1 MGRETLKLRLKTMQ
15 VGSEFRLYSD
25 LFRLYV
31 ALKKAKDTKQ
41 RAACEENIRCFYT
54 TLDVENFSSQKA
66 ELVKKFTDIF
76 SNLRVTIKIPQMTE
90 LKKSD
95 FSNFDYMKT
104 QSELSDFPSEI
115 SEGISVVTCS
125 KNRTENLIKAL
136 PSWLVHEQISEIII
150 VDWCSDIPVAQLLDQ
165 AGFTDPRI
173 KVVRIEDEPRWILSY
188 AFNIGLKAVS
198 YSSILKVD
206 ADIVLSEDFFKK
218 NKLWG
223 NSFIAGNWRNAQAGQ
238 AFVNGFVFV
247 PFQAVKA
254 VNGYNEYIR
263 TYGWDD
269 DDFYDRLVIAGYQRQ
284 DVAHDTVYHL
294 DHDDDARLA
303 TEDTTIIP
311 KTMREELSQGTQI
324 FIHTNRY
331 IASLL
336 PRWSPARMGAR
347 YEVLSSEPN
356 TLALKRAIWDPN
368 PVAEYIETLAKKFA
382 LRDLLS
388 WKIGQRVLEIDIN
401 QIDVLLEKHPSNI
414 GAIDAELLLLGHV
427 EPISQNQKY
436 CVIDVT
442 PENLEKTQ
450 LDNIFKIC
458 NRLHLTPVMQK
469 NEKHNV
475 LNLDT
480 RLSSLP
486 VLPSYINLGAV
497 DVLNLEQASA
507 QKSPVLKSLKISTS
521 GTSSKINLANISIP
535 KPKLYIDA
543 QHGLGNR
550 LRAIASAAS
559 IANASDREL
568 IVVWERDH
576 HCDCEMTD
584 LFEYNGALLN
594 TSILNEPSI
603 SNMASIYNYMEIE
616 PGAEKDR
623 VLDMTTNQDIYARSA
638 YVLNSNLTSWEKE
651 NAYLKTLCPVE
662 RVNELVA
669 SVRNPNDVSAHIRMV
684 GAAGTDTAS
693 YDSPENW
700 TAEGHAQLHHWRA
713 KSHFSH
719 FMKRLDALIKENR
732 ANSVFIAADKPE
744 TYEEFLQ
751 TYGDRVTYLKREL
764 YDRSSEQLIYALAD
778 ALLLGKAPLLLGSSW
793 SSFSEIA
800 MRMSNNKMTVEMS
813 GKDF

>member
-1 MGRETLKLRLKTMQ
+1 MQ
-15 VGSEFRLYSD
+15 INSEFRLYSD
-25 LFRLYV
+25 LFKLYV

-41 RAACEENIRCFYT
+41 RAACEENIRSFYT
-54 TLDVENFSSQKA
+54 TLDVENFSSQRA

-76 SNLRVTIKIPQMTE
+76 SNLGVTIKTPQMTE

-95 FSNFDYMKT
+95 FSNFDYIKT

-136 PSWLVHEQISEIII
+136 PSWLVHERINEIII
-150 VDWCSDIPVAQLLDQ
+150 VDWCSDISVSQLLDE
-165 AGFTDPRI
+165 AGFRDPRI

-206 ADIVLSEDFFKK
+206 ADIVLSRDFFKK
-218 NKLWG
+218 NILWG
-223 NSFIAGNWRNAQAGQ
+223 NCFIAGNWRNAQAGQ

-269 DDFYDRLVIAGYQRQ
+269 DDFYDRLVVAGYQRQ
-284 DVAHDTVYHL
+284 DVARDTVYHL

-303 TEDTTIIP
+303 AEDTPIIP

-336 PRWSPARMGAR
+336 PRWSPERMGAR
-347 YEVLSSEPN
+347 YEVLSSESN
-356 TLALKRAIWDPN
+356 MLTLKRAIWDPN
-368 PVAEYIETLAKKFA
+368 PVAEYIETLAKNFA

-401 QIDVLLEKHPSNI
+401 QLDVLLEKHPLHI
-414 GAIDAELLLLGHV
+414 GAIDAELLFLGHS
-427 EPISQNQKY
+427 EPISHNQKY

-442 PENLEKTQ
+442 PENLEQ
-450 LDNIFKIC
+450 SRLDFIFKLC
-458 NRLHLTPVMQK
+458 KRLHLTPVMQK
-469 NEKHNV
+469 NGKHNI
-475 LNLDT
+475 LNMGE
-480 RLSSLP
+480 SLASIP

-497 DVLNLEQASA
+497 DILTLDQASA
-507 QKSPVLKSLKISTS
+507 LKSPVSKNLKISTNS
-521 GTSSKINLANISIP
+521 PATTVQSAFISNP

-568 IVVWERDH
+568 VIIWERDH
-576 HCDCEMTD
+576 HCDCDMSD
-584 LFEYNGALLN
+584 LFEYDGALLN
-594 TSILNEPSI
+594 QSILNDPTI
-603 SNMASIYNYMEIE
+603 SNTASIYNYMEIE

-623 VLDMTTNQDIYARSA
+623 VLDLATQQDIYARSA
-638 YVLNSNLTSWEKE
+638 YVLNSQLTSWDKE
-651 NAYLKTLCPVE
+651 NAYLKTLRPVE

-669 SVRNPNDVSAHIRMV
+669 SVRSPNDVSAHIRMV

-700 TAEGHAQLHHWRA
+700 TTEGHAQLHYWRA

-744 TYEEFLQ
+744 TYKEFLQ
-751 TYGDRVTYLKREL
+751 AYGDRVTYLKRDL

-800 MRMSNNKMTVEMS
+800 MRMSNNKITVEMS